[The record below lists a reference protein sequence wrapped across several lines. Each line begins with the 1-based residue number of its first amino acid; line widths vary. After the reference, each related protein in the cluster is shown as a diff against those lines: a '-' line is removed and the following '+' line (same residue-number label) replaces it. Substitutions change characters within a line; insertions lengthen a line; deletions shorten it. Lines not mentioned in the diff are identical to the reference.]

1 MLNLLKFWCDE
12 GKDIYSELFMMIMDV
27 EMLEMDGYKLIYE
40 ICNDLCMKDFF
51 IIFNILFSGSFNEVM
66 V

>member
-1 MLNLLKFWCDE
+1 MLILLKFWCDE
-12 GKDIYSELFMMIMDV
+12 GCEVSKELLMMIIDV

-40 ICNDLCMKDFF
+40 VCSDKWMKDLYV
-51 IIFNILFSGSFNEVM
+51 IFNILFSGSFNEVM